1 MGDKLFDQ
9 VTNAT
14 GLPPEMIANE
24 LDKIIQAA
32 GLQKD
37 LMTLEDLRVVLSEYV
52 QDILVAAKEDL
63 SAPLPSAEIKSY

>member
-1 MGDKLFDQ
+1 MGEKLFDQ
-9 VTNAT
+9 VTSAT
-14 GLPPEMIANE
+14 GLPPDMIANE

-37 LMTLEDLRVVLSEYV
+37 MMTLEDLRRVLAEYV

-63 SAPLPSAEIKSY
+63 SEPPPSAQIKNY

>member
-1 MGDKLFDQ
+1 MGEKLFDQ

-37 LMTLEDLRVVLSEYV
+37 VMTLEDLRRVLSEYV

-63 SAPLPSAEIKSY
+63 SEPARSAEIKTY